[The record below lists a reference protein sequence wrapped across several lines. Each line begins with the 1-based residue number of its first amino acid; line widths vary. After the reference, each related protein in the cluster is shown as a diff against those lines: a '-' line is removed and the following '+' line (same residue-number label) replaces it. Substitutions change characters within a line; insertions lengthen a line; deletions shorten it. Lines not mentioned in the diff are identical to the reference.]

1 MAKSKKSIKIRPP
14 RGALNIIKTLKNIGF
29 ECYLVGGCVR
39 DAMIKKKPTEWDL
52 TTNAT
57 PKQVAKLFKKAVP
70 TGVKYGTVTIILPD
84 GQYEITTYR
93 SDAKYSDGR
102 HPDKVR
108 FTKSLKEDLARRDFT
123 VNAMAYDPETKELVD
138 IFNGQ
143 GDLKKKIIRAVGN
156 PIKRFKEDGL
166 RAVRACRFAAKLG
179 FKIEAK
185 TLKAITKTLSIAKK
199 VAPERIHDELLK
211 MMAAEKPSIAL
222 DLMHKTGLLKLII
235 PELLKCVK
243 VRQPKPFHRYDVY
256 WHSLYSMDSAPK
268 DKPLVRLAALLHD
281 ISKPECKVGM
291 TFYNHHVKGEKKVEN
306 ILRRLKF
313 SNAHIKKIAALV
325 RHHMFDYQSEWGDAA
340 VRRFLRRVSL
350 ENIDDLF
357 LVRVADSK
365 AMNQTIGLAY
375 LKELRRRI
383 KKVIKAEHAL
393 KTTDLAL
400 NGNEIMRALNCPPG
414 PAVGQALNYLLEKVL
429 DDPKV
434 NTKMKLKLLLQNFK
448 PK

>member
-14 RGALNIIKTLKNIGF
+14 QGTLKIIKTLKKNGF

-39 DAMIKKKPTEWDL
+39 DALLKKKPSEWDL
-52 TTNAT
+52 TTSAT
-57 PKQVAKLFKKAVP
+57 PKQVIKLFKKAVP

-138 IFNGQ
+138 IFGGQ
-143 GDLKKKIIRAVGN
+143 KDLKRKIIRAVGD
-156 PIKRFKEDGL
+156 PHKRFKEDGL

-179 FKIEAK
+179 FKIEPK
-185 TLKAITKTLSIAKK
+185 TLKAITKTLKVAKK

-211 MMAAEKPSIAL
+211 MMTAEKPSIAI
-222 DLMHKTGLLKLII
+222 DLMRKTGLLKLFI
-235 PELLKCVK
+235 PELLDCVK
-243 VRQPKPFHRYDVY
+243 IRQPKPFHLYDVY
-256 WHSLYSMDSAPK
+256 WHSLYSMDAAPK
-268 DKPLVRLAALLHD
+268 DKPIVRLAALLHD
-281 ISKPECKVGM
+281 ISKPECKVGL
-291 TFYNHHVKGEKKVEN
+291 TFYNHHVKGEKKVEK

-313 SNAHIKKIAALV
+313 SNAHIKKIAILV
-325 RHHMFDYQSEWGDAA
+325 RHHMFDYQSQWGDAA
-340 VRRFLRRVSL
+340 VRRFIRRVGV

-357 LVRVADSK
+357 LVRIADSK

-383 KKVIKAEHAL
+383 QKVIKEEHAL
-393 KTTDLAL
+393 KITDLAID
-400 NGNEIMRALNCPPG
+400 GNDIMRILGCPPG
-414 PAVGQALNYLLEKVL
+414 PKIGQALHYLLEKVL
-429 DDPKV
+429 DNPKI
-434 NTKMKLKLLLQNFK
+434 NTKAKLKAQLKNFK
-448 PK
+448 SK